1 MWVMPPVRVM
11 VYKEVRTRSSGPRLS
26 HGEFMMEDQ
35 KFASDGLKWLYEK
48 YVKNDPESVQLFKEY
63 EVRAEI
69 AKQVYDLRNQAGLTS
84 AELADLVNVG
94 ESVIAAIEQADYA
107 GDALAMLV
115 KIASALNKKLEVHF
129 VPAASVE
136 SGELTP

>member
-1 MWVMPPVRVM
+1 
-11 VYKEVRTRSSGPRLS
+11 
-26 HGEFMMEDQ
+26 MMEDQ